1 MSSVRKIAELAG
13 VSITTVSRALNND
26 PAVKPQTSKKVLRVA
41 SRVGYVPS
49 IGRRITTNIGFAY
62 TQERTLTHPFDSAV
76 MEGVVRGLDEHRFD
90 LVIINV
96 QRDKRPDESHAQFF
110 LRKGLRGVILR
121 TMAATRHVCCTI
133 ADSEFP
139 HVVISE
145 QFDAPNVNFIDG
157 DSRHDSA
164 RAVEY
169 LISLGHRRIAF
180 AMHTIPDRDHLDRF
194 EGYREA
200 LAKHQ
205 ISLDEEIVF
214 RYPFTLA
221 GGGTVMEMLMSRGDR
236 PTAIFLADPL
246 LGVGAV
252 KKAHE
257 MGVRIPDELSV
268 IGFDDTDM
276 RHAVHPTLT
285 AVCQNA
291 NQLGYEASR
300 WLVRAVTGATT
311 EPLRKTI
318 PTFFEINQSTAPP
331 PTRLRRPANRGEQ
344 AIDGTTALEQ
354 YGKTQGLGSRGVGR
368 DANIRSARP

>member
-13 VSITTVSRALNND
+13 VSITTVSRALNHD
-26 PAVKPQTSKKVLRVA
+26 PSVKPQTSEKVLSVA
-41 SRVGYVPS
+41 SRVGYAPS

-62 TQERTLTHPFDSAV
+62 TQERTLTHPFDAAV
-76 MEGVVRGLDEHRFD
+76 MEGVVRGLDECRFD
-90 LVIINV
+90 LVILNV
-96 QRDKRPDESHAQFF
+96 QRDKRPNESHAQFF

-157 DSRHDSA
+157 DSRHDST

-180 AMHTIPDRDHLDRF
+180 AMHNIPDRDHLDRF
-194 EGYREA
+194 DGYREA
-200 LAKHQ
+200 LAKHR
-205 ISLDEEIVF
+205 IPLEEEIVF

-221 GGGTVMEMLMSRGDR
+221 GGSTVMEMLMSRGER
-236 PTAIFLADPL
+236 PTAIFFADPL

-257 MGVRIPDELSV
+257 MGVRIPAELSV

-276 RHAVHPTLT
+276 RLAVHPTLT

-311 EPLRKTI
+311 KPLRKTI

-331 PTRLRRPANRGEQ
+331 PTRERRPA
-344 AIDGTTALEQ
+344 
-354 YGKTQGLGSRGVGR
+354 SRGGR
-368 DANIRSARP
+368 SVDRAALDSVAR